1 MHDVCGDVEIE
12 RSTANLT
19 FCRLFLD
26 IFLQYIFKR
35 KKNLLYL
42 NIASNIPLKTTSR
55 LKSSYFKL
63 FLILFLK
70 YATK

>member
-35 KKNLLYL
+35 KKLTVSKYSFKNPPQ
-42 NIASNIPLKTTSR
+42 NDF
-55 LKSSYFKL
+55 SSEKFL
-63 FLILFLK
+63 F
-70 YATK
+70 

>member
-12 RSTANLT
+12 RNTANLT

-42 NIASNIPLKTTSR
+42 NIASKTPLKTSSR

>member
-42 NIASNIPLKTTSR
+42 NIASKTPTSSR

>member
-35 KKNLLYL
+35 KKILYL
-42 NIASNIPLKTTSR
+42 NIASKIPLKTTSR

>member
-26 IFLQYIFKR
+26 IFYNIYLKEKKLTVSKYSFK
-35 KKNLLYL
+35 NPPQ
-42 NIASNIPLKTTSR
+42 NDF
-55 LKSSYFKL
+55 SSEKFL
-63 FLILFLK
+63 F
-70 YATK
+70 